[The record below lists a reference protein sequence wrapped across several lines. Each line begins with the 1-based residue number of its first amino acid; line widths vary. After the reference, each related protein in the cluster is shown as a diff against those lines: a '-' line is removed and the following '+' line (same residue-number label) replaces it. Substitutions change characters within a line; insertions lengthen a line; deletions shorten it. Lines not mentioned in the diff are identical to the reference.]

1 MIKGYVKFYNR
12 IKGYGFIVK
21 DKAEYFFSHRDL
33 KRDVSGSE
41 IIPKESTKVYF
52 EVEKSK
58 DPTAKRDRAIN
69 VCILNDKSTSE
80 VGNADST
87 NK

>member
-1 MIKGYVKFYNR
+1 MMKGYVKFYNR

-58 DPTAKRDRAIN
+58 DHTAKRDKAIN
-69 VCILNDKSTSE
+69 VRILNDKLTGE
-80 VGNADST
+80 VGNDKT
-87 NK
+87 T